1 MYRYCPMFHFSQLNI
16 AGGRG
21 NAHLTCECTVSLLQ
35 ILSLASSYIALCRL
49 QFKLTL
55 LGNAVLKI
63 ISLSKKMDK
72 LTFEQFCACS
82 SQSSPSSDF

>member
-1 MYRYCPMFHFSQLNI
+1 MFHFSQLNI